1 MSSANSVANTSS
13 TNIVPVQAEFNS
25 AGVCV
30 GLVGPGG
37 AYFSP
42 PLSNNTI
49 TGATIDNSVI
59 GGTTAAAVTGTNVY
73 ASSEIGYNAS
83 AQGTVTQATSKSTG
97 VTLNKSAGQITMNA
111 ASLAASTTVL
121 FTLTNSTLTAKDVLI
136 VNVGSG
142 GTSGAYWPYVANVAA
157 GTAVIGVYNNT
168 AGALAEAIVIN
179 YAVIHG
185 A

>member
-1 MSSANSVANTSS
+1 MSSTNSVAYTSS
-13 TNIVPVQAEFNS
+13 TNLVPVQAEFNS

-42 PLSNNTI
+42 PL
-49 TGATIDNSVI
+49 TGSTIDNTVI
-59 GGTTAAAVTGTNVY
+59 GGTTPAAVTGTTIL

-111 ASLAASTTVL
+111 ESLAAGTTVL
-121 FTLTNSTLTAKDVLI
+121 FTLTNSTLSAKDVLI

-168 AGALAEAIVIN
+168 VGALAEAIVIN
-179 YAVIHG
+179 YAIIHG

>member
-42 PLSNNTI
+42 PI
-49 TGATIDNSVI
+49 TSTTIDNTVI
-59 GGTTAAAVTGTNVY
+59 GGTTPAAVTGTNVY
-73 ASSEIGYNAS
+73 ASAELGYNAS

-97 VTLNKSAGQITMNA
+97 VTLNKSVGQITMNA
-111 ASLAASTTVL
+111 ASLLGGATVL
-121 FTLTNSTLTAKDVLI
+121 FTLTNSVLSAKDVVI

-168 AGALAEAIVIN
+168 VGALAEAIVIN

>member
-59 GGTTAAAVTGTNVY
+59 GGTTAAAVTGTTIY
-73 ASSEIGYNAS
+73 ASSELGYNAS

>member
-1 MSSANSVANTSS
+1 MSSTNSVAYTSS
-13 TNIVPVQAEFNS
+13 TNLVPVQAEFNS

-42 PLSNNTI
+42 PL
-49 TGATIDNSVI
+49 TGSTIDNTVI
-59 GGTTAAAVTGTNVY
+59 GGTTPAAVTGTTIL
-73 ASSEIGYNAS
+73 ASSEIGYNAT

-97 VTLNKSAGQITMNA
+97 VTLNKSSGQITMNA
-111 ASLAASTTVL
+111 ASLAAGTTVL
-121 FTLTNSTLTAKDVLI
+121 FTLTNSTITAKDVLI

-142 GTSGAYWPYVANVAA
+142 CTSGAYWPYVANVAA

-168 AGALAEAIVIN
+168 ASPLAEAIVIN
-179 YAVIHG
+179 YAIIHS

>member
-1 MSSANSVANTSS
+1 MSSTNSVAYTSS
-13 TNIVPVQAEFNS
+13 TNLVPVQAEFNS

-42 PLSNNTI
+42 PL
-49 TGATIDNSVI
+49 TGSTIDNTVI
-59 GGTTAAAVTGTNVY
+59 GGTTPAAVTGTTIL
-73 ASSEIGYNAS
+73 ASSEIGYNAT

-97 VTLNKSAGQITMNA
+97 VTLNKSSGQITMNA
-111 ASLAASTTVL
+111 ASLAAGTTVL
-121 FTLTNSTLTAKDVLI
+121 FTLTNSTITAKDVLI

-168 AGALAEAIVIN
+168 ASPLAEAIVIN
-179 YAVIHG
+179 YAIIHS

>member
-1 MSSANSVANTSS
+1 MSSANSVAYTSS
-13 TNIVPVQAEFNS
+13 TNLVPVQAEFNS

-42 PLSNNTI
+42 PL
-49 TGATIDNSVI
+49 TGSTIDNTVI
-59 GGTTAAAVTGTNVY
+59 GGTTPAAVTGTTVY
-73 ASSEIGYNAS
+73 ASAEIGYNAS
-83 AQGTVTQATSKSTG
+83 AQGTVTQATSKATG
-97 VTLNKSAGQITMNA
+97 VTLNKSVGQITMNN
-111 ASLAASTTVL
+111 ASLAAGTTVL

-168 AGALAEAIVIN
+168 ASPLAEAIVIN
-179 YAVIHG
+179 YAIIHG

>member
-1 MSSANSVANTSS
+1 MSSANSVASTSS
-13 TNIVPVQAEFNS
+13 TNIVPVQAEFNT

-42 PLSNNTI
+42 PL
-49 TGATIDNSVI
+49 TGSTIDNTVI
-59 GGTTAAAVTGTNVY
+59 GGTTPAAVTGTNVL
-73 ASSEIGYNAS
+73 ASGEIGYNAT

-97 VTLNKSAGQITMNA
+97 VTLNKSSGQITMNN
-111 ASLAASTTVL
+111 ASLAAGTTVL
-121 FTLTNSTLTAKDVLI
+121 FTLTNSTLSAKDVLI

-168 AGALAEAIVIN
+168 VGALAEAIVIN
-179 YAVIHG
+179 YAIIHS

>member
-1 MSSANSVANTSS
+1 MSSTNSVANTSS

-37 AYFSP
+37 VYFSP
-42 PLSNNTI
+42 PLTNNTI
-49 TGATIDNSVI
+49 TNSTIDDSVI
-59 GGTTAAAVTGTNVY
+59 GGTTPDAVTGTTVY
-73 ASSEIGYNAS
+73 ATSEIGYNAS

-111 ASLAASTTVL
+111 ASLATGTTVL
-121 FTLTNSTLTAKDVLI
+121 FTLTNSTLSAKDVLI

>member
-1 MSSANSVANTSS
+1 MSSTNSVAYTSS
-13 TNIVPVQAEFNS
+13 TNLVPVQAEFNS

-42 PLSNNTI
+42 PL
-49 TGATIDNSVI
+49 TGTTIDNTVI
-59 GGTTAAAVTGTNVY
+59 GGTTPAAITGTTVY
-73 ASSEIGYNAS
+73 ASAEIGYNAS

-111 ASLAASTTVL
+111 ASLAAGTTVL
-121 FTLTNSTLTAKDVLI
+121 FTLTNSTLSAKDVLI

-168 AGALAEAIVIN
+168 ASPLAEAIVIN
-179 YAVIHG
+179 YAIIHG

>member
-1 MSSANSVANTSS
+1 MSSANSVASTSS

-42 PLSNNTI
+42 PL
-49 TGATIDNSVI
+49 TGSTIDNTVI
-59 GGTTAAAVTGTNVY
+59 GGTTPAAVTGTTVL
-73 ASSEIGYNAS
+73 ASSDIGYNAT

-111 ASLAASTTVL
+111 ASLAAGTTVL
-121 FTLTNSTLTAKDVLI
+121 FTLTNSILSAKDVLI

-168 AGALAEAIVIN
+168 VGALAEAIVIN
-179 YAVIHG
+179 YAIIHG

>member
-1 MSSANSVANTSS
+1 MSSANSVAYTSS
-13 TNIVPVQAEFNS
+13 TNLVPVQAEFNS

-42 PLSNNTI
+42 PL
-49 TGATIDNSVI
+49 TGSTIDNTVI
-59 GGTTAAAVTGTNVY
+59 GGTTPAAVTGTTVL

-83 AQGTVTQATSKSTG
+83 AQGTVTQATSKATG
-97 VTLNKSAGQITMNA
+97 VTLNKSSGQITMNA
-111 ASLAASTTVL
+111 ASLAAGTTVL
-121 FTLTNSTLTAKDVLI
+121 FTLTNSTLSAKDVLI

-142 GTSGAYWPYVANVAA
+142 GTSGAYWPYVANVGA

-168 AGALAEAIVIN
+168 ASPLAEAIVIN
-179 YAVIHG
+179 YAIIHG

>member
-1 MSSANSVANTSS
+1 MSSTNSVAYTSS
-13 TNIVPVQAEFNS
+13 TNLVPVQAEFNS

-42 PLSNNTI
+42 PL
-49 TGATIDNSVI
+49 TGSTIDNTVI

-73 ASSEIGYNAS
+73 ASAELGYNAS

-97 VTLNKSAGQITMNA
+97 VTLNKSSGQITMNA
-111 ASLAASTTVL
+111 ASLAAGTTVL

-168 AGALAEAIVIN
+168 ASPLAEAIVIN
-179 YAVIHG
+179 YAIIHS

>member
-73 ASSEIGYNAS
+73 ASAELGYNAS

-97 VTLNKSAGQITMNA
+97 VTLNKSSGQITMNA
-111 ASLAASTTVL
+111 ASLAAGTTVL

>member
-1 MSSANSVANTSS
+1 MSSANSVASTSS

-42 PLSNNTI
+42 PL
-49 TGATIDNSVI
+49 TGSTIDNTVI
-59 GGTTAAAVTGTNVY
+59 GGTTPAAITGTTIL

-83 AQGTVTQATSKSTG
+83 AQGTVTQATSKATG
-97 VTLNKSAGQITMNA
+97 VTLNKSSGQITMNA
-111 ASLAASTTVL
+111 ASLAAGTTVL
-121 FTLTNSTLTAKDVLI
+121 FTLTNSTLSAKDVLI

-168 AGALAEAIVIN
+168 ASPLAEAIVIN
-179 YAVIHG
+179 YAIIHG

>member
-1 MSSANSVANTSS
+1 MSSANSVASTSS

-42 PLSNNTI
+42 PL
-49 TGATIDNSVI
+49 TGSTIDNTVI
-59 GGTTAAAVTGTNVY
+59 GGTTPAAVTGTTIL

-111 ASLAASTTVL
+111 ASLAAGTTVL
-121 FTLTNSTLTAKDVLI
+121 FTLTNSTLSAKDVLI

-157 GTAVIGVYNNT
+157 GSAVIGVYNNT
-168 AGALAEAIVIN
+168 VGALAEAIVIN
-179 YAVIHG
+179 YAIIHG